1 MYPGKKVEYSI
12 PTKGPFEINKES
24 GMITVAGKLDYE
36 QERSYTFVV
45 SARDVNDST
54 ISTCTDVTVHVLD
67 VNDNAPVFAKY
78 QEQYKVNTVIYIS
91 ITYSVFQ
98 NVNFEHSSTLSE
110 ENHIMPDI
118 FYTFLYLRVSLF
130 NK

>member
-12 PTKGPFEINKES
+12 PTKGPFKINNES

-67 VNDNAPVFAKY
+67 VNDNAPVFASHE
-78 QEQYKVNTVIYIS
+78 EQYKVDAVL
-91 ITYSVFQ
+91 YS
-98 NVNFEHSSTLSE
+98 
-110 ENHIMPDI
+110 
-118 FYTFLYLRVSLF
+118 
-130 NK
+130 